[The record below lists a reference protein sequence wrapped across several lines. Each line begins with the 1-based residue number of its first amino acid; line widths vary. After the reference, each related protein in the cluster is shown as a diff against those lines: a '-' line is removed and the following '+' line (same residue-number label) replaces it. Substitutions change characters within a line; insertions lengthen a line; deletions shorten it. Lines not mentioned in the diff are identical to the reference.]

1 MYLEHFGLDE
11 APFRITPHV
20 DFFFSGAKRGATL
33 EALNYAILHDEGI
46 VKVSGEVGSGKTM
59 LCRVLMEQLPTHV
72 VTLFLANPS
81 LSRDDILFAIAEELQ
96 VPVAEHTRVST
107 VLRAV
112 QEKLIALY
120 GGGSQVVVLID
131 EAHTMPAETLEEIRL
146 LSNLESNRHKLLQ
159 LVLFGQPEL
168 DATLARPDMRQ
179 LRERITQNFT
189 LEPLVR
195 ADIAAYLDFRM
206 RAAGYRGPEVFSAAA
221 VKEIARASQ
230 GLTRRINI
238 LGDKALLAA
247 FSDNLH
253 QVTPLQVRAAIRD
266 AQFAPPRWRRPA
278 IWAGAGAIAAAVL
291 ALVATRWQGAAPDAP
306 PAAAISPAA
315 TSVAPLPPSPA
326 TLPSAAEIV
335 APPPDVEE
343 AAAARLGPLAQ
354 DRLEQTRRWLAGVPD
369 EHWFVQLM
377 VADGSDPG
385 RIDAFLGRAGRLLDP
400 AQVRV
405 FVATVDNGSR
415 IGVIY
420 GDYPSRDAAAH
431 VAASL
436 PAAMSE
442 WKPYPRQVRRLRRG

>member
-20 DFFFSGAKRGATL
+20 DFFFSGANRGATL

-59 LCRVLMEQLPTHV
+59 LCRVLMEQLPKQV

-96 VPVAEHTRVST
+96 IPVAEHTRVST

-112 QEKLIALY
+112 QEKLIDLY
-120 GGGSQVVVLID
+120 ANGSQVVVLID
-131 EAHTMPAETLEEIRL
+131 EAHTMPTETLEEIRL
-146 LSNLESNRHKLLQ
+146 LSNLESSTHKLLQ

-168 DATLARPDMRQ
+168 DATLARADMRQ

-195 ADIAAYLDFRM
+195 KDIAVYLDFRM
-206 RAAGYRGPEVFSAAA
+206 RAAGYRGPEVFMAAA
-221 VKEIARASQ
+221 IKLITRASL

-238 LGDKALLAA
+238 LADKSLLAA

-253 QVTPLQVRAAIRD
+253 QVTPVQVRAAVRD
-266 AQFAPPRWRRPA
+266 AHFSPPRWQRSA
-278 IWAGAGAIAAAVL
+278 IWLSAAVAATAVFTV
-291 ALVATRWQGAAPDAP
+291 ALTRWDRNAPETPSSTAIPLATVTAADRAAPTP
-306 PAAAISPAA
+306 
-315 TSVAPLPPSPA
+315 V
-326 TLPSAAEIV
+326 
-335 APPPDVEE
+335 E
-343 AAAARLGPLAQ
+343 AARGTNPSDLEEMTAAHLGPLAR
-354 DRLEQTRRWLAGVPD
+354 DRIEQTRRWLAGVPD

-377 VADGSDPG
+377 VADSADPDQ
-385 RIDAFLGRAGRLLDP
+385 IDAFLARAAKSIDP

-405 FVATVDNGSR
+405 FIAGVDNGIR

-420 GDYPSRDAAAH
+420 GDYATREAAAQAT
-431 VAASL
+431 AAL
-436 PAAMSE
+436 PSAVSG
-442 WKPYPRQVRRLRRG
+442 WKPYPRQVRRLRHE